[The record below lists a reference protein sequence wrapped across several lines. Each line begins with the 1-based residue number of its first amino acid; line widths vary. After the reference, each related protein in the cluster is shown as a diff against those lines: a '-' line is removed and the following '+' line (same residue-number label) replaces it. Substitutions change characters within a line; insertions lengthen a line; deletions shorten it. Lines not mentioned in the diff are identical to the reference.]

1 MPLGATVY
9 NCVQVSDS
17 FAKCTYGGKTGYI
30 SLKYLENAA
39 TITAV
44 PYSYTTPTP
53 YSYTTPAPYITSV
66 PYTTLPP
73 VQPDPDTE
81 EEDMISLFTLP

>member
-44 PYSYTTPTP
+44 PYSYTTP
-53 YSYTTPAPYITSV
+53 APYITSV